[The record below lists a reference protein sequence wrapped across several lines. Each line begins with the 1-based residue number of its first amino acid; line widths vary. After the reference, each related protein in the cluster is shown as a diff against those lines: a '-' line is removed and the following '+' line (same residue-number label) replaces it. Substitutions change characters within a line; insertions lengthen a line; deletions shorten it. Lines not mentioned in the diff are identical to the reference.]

1 MKPSLLVVTPQASF
15 GELIRR
21 SLLDVGKYHVHIVNT
36 QEDALTWMRVNEC
49 AFAFL
54 DTDLRTSVLALGREL
69 RQIKPN
75 LGLVI
80 IAGAGAPPA
89 LDELRP
95 WALLRKPFYQ
105 PDLVN
110 LLETGIPRPNEG
122 QAAGPE
128 RGPAPKNDE
137 NEPVWLKDVSRAA
150 QHLTRLTLESSA
162 QAALISRRG
171 ELWAYAGQLSQAAAQ
186 ELSASL
192 TRGGWMGESDLLRF
206 IRLKATSA
214 EHMLYATNLAEGLI
228 LALVFDAETPFSTIR
243 TQANS
248 LAHSLFA
255 TKFETGP
262 YPLKADY
269 NAQGDEGDAEDMP
282 PINEI
287 LNDVPPPNPVGWPAP
302 GRTVK
307 EAAPTPPAHSGTPP
321 FIKHET
327 SPAIPL
333 PAMMKAEQN
342 IKPKDQQ
349 GGTPQVDT
357 DLEET
362 RLSNA
367 SLAETR
373 ASHIDLGETT
383 RSDAAD
389 KDFLDNPITDQSP
402 KSVTEVVGRRIVV
415 EPASPAMYNLTYACL
430 LVPRF
435 STHFLTG
442 DLATKLSDWVQDICI
457 SYGWR
462 LEFQAVRPEYLQW
475 VVNVPPATSPGYLMR
490 IIRQQTSEKILND
503 FPRLKR
509 ENPSGDFWA
518 PGYLIMGG
526 GQPHPP
532 QLVRDYIR
540 QTRQRQGVTGKL
552 S

>member
-15 GELIRR
+15 GELIRKN
-21 SLLDVGKYHVHIVNT
+21 LLDVGEYRVHVVNS
-36 QEDALTWMRVNEC
+36 QEDALTWIRSNEC

-54 DTDLRTSVLALGREL
+54 DTDLHSSILTLGLALR
-69 RQIKPN
+69 RVDPK

-80 IAGAGAPPA
+80 VSGAGVSPA

-110 LLETGIPRPNEG
+110 LIETGVPRPNGE

-128 RGPAPKNDE
+128 RSAAQHDE
-137 NEPVWLKDVSRAA
+137 NEPIWLKDVSRAA

-162 QAALISRRG
+162 QAALIARKG

-243 TQANS
+243 SQANN

-255 TKFETGP
+255 TKYETGP
-262 YPLKADY
+262 YPLNADY
-269 NAQGDEGDAEDMP
+269 AVQGEEGDGEDLP
-282 PINEI
+282 PITEI
-287 LNDVPPPNPVGWPAP
+287 LNDVPPPNPVAGKAP
-302 GRTVK
+302 ERIAR
-307 EAAPTPPAHSGTPP
+307 EASHMPPIHSETPS

-333 PAMMKAEQN
+333 PAMIKAEQN
-342 IKPKDQQ
+342 IKPEDKKRDA
-349 GGTPQVDT
+349 PLVDT

-362 RLSNA
+362 RLSR
-367 SLAETR
+367 SGLAETR

-389 KDFLDNPITDQSP
+389 KDFLDNPIADQAP

-435 STHFLTG
+435 SAHFLTG
-442 DLATKLSDWVQDICI
+442 DLAAKLSVWVQDICI

-490 IIRQQTSEKILND
+490 IIRQQTSEKILAE

>member
-1 MKPSLLVVTPQASF
+1 MKPSLLIVTPHASF
-15 GELIRR
+15 GELIRK
-21 SLLDVGKYHVHIVNT
+21 SLLDVGEYHIHIVDS
-36 QEDALTWMRVNEC
+36 QEDALTWLRTNEC

-54 DTDLRTSVLALGREL
+54 DTDLRFSILTLGLEL
-69 RQIKPN
+69 RKIKSK

-80 IAGAGAPPA
+80 VSGAGVPPA

-105 PDLVN
+105 PDLIN
-110 LLETGIPRPNEG
+110 LLETGIPRPNGE
-122 QAAGPE
+122 QAAGSVRSAAQP
-128 RGPAPKNDE
+128 DE
-137 NEPVWLKDVSRAA
+137 NEPIWLKDVSRAA

-162 QAALISRRG
+162 QAALITRKG

-255 TKFETGP
+255 TKYETGP
-262 YPLKADY
+262 YPLKTDY
-269 NAQGDEGDAEDMP
+269 GTQNDESDAEDLP
-282 PINEI
+282 PISEI
-287 LNDVPPPNPVGWPAP
+287 LSDVPPPNPVAGKTSE
-302 GRTVK
+302 RIVK
-307 EAAPTPPAHSGTPP
+307 EPAPTPPIRPVVTPLTR
-321 FIKHET
+321 HEP

-333 PAMMKAEQN
+333 PAMMKSDQN
-342 IKPKDQQ
+342 IRPKDHPA
-349 GGTPQVDT
+349 GTPQVDT

-362 RLSNA
+362 RLSSS

-552 S
+552 A